1 MRGNQRRNV
10 NPALL
15 LLLWEALAFVRRLP
29 FVPYVTVGTLGLLV
43 FLHVSVPP
51 YEISRTAISAAKM
64 LSLAPFSPLWLQVGI
79 GSQLLHLDD
88 MHIYYNSLSFLHK
101 GAQLEH
107 PRACGA
113 ARFAALL
120 AVLTAATPVFYVAL
134 AALGST
140 FMPGLYAQ
148 QAVGFSGVIFALK
161 VVLQADGSGE
171 EVVGGVRVPAKL
183 AAWAELVVIQLVTP
197 NASFL
202 GHLAGIFAGLSVVAV
217 ERAYRARGAAQRR

>member
-1 MRGNQRRNV
+1 MRGSQRRNV

-29 FVPYVTVGTLGLLV
+29 FFPFVTLGTLGLLV
-43 FLHVSVPP
+43 FLHITTPQ
-51 YEISRTAISAAKM
+51 YFISRMAISAAKM
-64 LSLAPFSPLWLQVGI
+64 QSLTPFSPLWLQVGL

-88 MHIYYNSLSFLHK
+88 MHIYYNALSFLHK

-134 AALGST
+134 AALGSAV
-140 FMPGLYAQ
+140 MPGLYAQ
-148 QAVGFSGVIFALK
+148 QAVGFSGVIFGLK

-171 EVVGGVRVPAKL
+171 EVVGGMRVPAKL
-183 AAWAELVVIQLVTP
+183 AAWAELVAIQLATP

-202 GHLAGIFAGLSVVAV
+202 GHLAGILAGLSVVAL
-217 ERAYRARGAAQRR
+217 ERAWGTARRR